1 MRKKVFLMLI
11 LCLLAQWS
19 VAQAPKWVEKAK
31 RAVFSVVTY
40 DENDKILNTGN
51 GFFVTEDG
59 IALSD
64 YSLFKGAQ
72 RAVVMNSEGTQMP
85 VVSIMGANDMYDV
98 IKFRVGITSKKVPA
112 LTLSTVNPAVDA
124 TVYILPYS
132 TQKDRSYTSGQVKAE
147 DKFSDKYYYYT
158 LNVHLKDKMVSCPV
172 MTEEGQVFA
181 LTQKSSGKD
190 TATICYAVDAN
201 FAMAQTVSAFSFSD
215 MSLKNI
221 GIKKAL
227 PDTEETAL
235 VFLYMA
241 SSQVSPEKYSQ
252 LLDDFVAQ
260 YPNSADGYVRRATQ
274 QIYVS
279 QDDASMAKVVADLD
293 KALDVASKKDD
304 VYYNRAKLI
313 YNYILGQPEKAY
325 KDWSYDKALEEIK
338 KAIAI
343 GELPV
348 YVQLEGDIEFA
359 KQNYAAALACYEKVN
374 QTNLVSPATFFST
387 AKTKEL
393 MKAPA
398 QEVLALMDSCMSRFT
413 EPYTTEAAPYLLERA
428 RVRMDA
434 NQARGAILD
443 YDAYYKAVNG
453 NVNDVFY
460 YYREQAAMKAKQFQ
474 RALDD
479 MAKAI
484 ELNPKELTY
493 YAELAVV
500 NMRVGRNEEALKVL
514 KDALAIDSKY
524 AEAYRLMGI
533 AQLQMKKKQ
542 EACES
547 FAKAKEL
554 GDPNVDELIQ
564 KHCK

>member
-279 QDDASMAKVVADLD
+279 QDDASMVKVVADLD

-343 GELPV
+343 EELPV

>member
-293 KALDVASKKDD
+293 KALDVASKKDG

-343 GELPV
+343 EELPV

>member
-1 MRKKVFLMLI
+1 MRKKVFLMLA

-19 VAQAPKWVEKAK
+19 VAQSPKWVEKAK

-59 IALSD
+59 VALSD
-64 YSLFKGAQ
+64 YTLFKGAQ
-72 RAVVMNSEGTQMP
+72 RAIVMNSEGTQMP

-98 IKFRVGITSKKVPA
+98 VKFRVGITSKKVPA
-112 LTLSTVNPAVDA
+112 LALATVNPPVDV

-201 FAMAQTVSAFSFSD
+201 FAMAQAVNAFSFSD

-241 SSQVSPEKYSQ
+241 SSQLSSEKYSQ

-279 QDDASMAKVVADLD
+279 QDEASMAKVVADMD
-293 KALDVASKKDD
+293 KALDVANKKDD

-313 YNYILGQPEKAY
+313 YNYILGQPEKVY
-325 KDWSYDKALEEIK
+325 KDWSYDRALEEIK

-343 GELPV
+343 EELPV

-359 KQNYAAALACYEKVN
+359 KQNYAAALVCYEKVN

-393 MKAPA
+393 MKAPV
-398 QEVLALMDSCMSRFT
+398 QDVLALMDSCMSRFT

-443 YDAYYKAVNG
+443 YDAYYKAVKG

-500 NMRVGRNEEALKVL
+500 NMRVGRNEAALKAL
-514 KDALAIDSKY
+514 QDALAIDPKY

-533 AQLQMKKKQ
+533 AHLQMKKKQ
-542 EACES
+542 EACEN

>member
-1 MRKKVFLMLI
+1 MRKKVFLMLA

-19 VAQAPKWVEKAK
+19 VAQSPKWVEKAK

-59 IALSD
+59 VALSD
-64 YSLFKGAQ
+64 YTLFKGAQ
-72 RAVVMNSEGTQMP
+72 RAIVMNSEGTQMP

-98 IKFRVGITSKKVPA
+98 VKFRVGITSKKVPA
-112 LTLSTVNPAVDA
+112 LALATVNPPVDA

-158 LNVHLKDKMVSCPV
+158 HNVHLKDKMVSCPV

-201 FAMAQTVSAFSFSD
+201 FAMAQAVNAFSFSD

-241 SSQVSPEKYSQ
+241 SSQLSPEKYSQ

-279 QDDASMAKVVADLD
+279 QDEASMAKVVADMD
-293 KALDVASKKDD
+293 KALDVANKKDD

-313 YNYILGQPEKAY
+313 YNYILGQPEKVY

-343 GELPV
+343 EELPV

-359 KQNYAAALACYEKVN
+359 KQNYAAALVCYEKVN

-393 MKAPA
+393 MKAPV
-398 QEVLALMDSCMSRFT
+398 QDVLALMDSCMSRFT

-443 YDAYYKAVNG
+443 YDAYYKAVKG

-484 ELNPKELTY
+484 ELNLKELTY

-500 NMRVGRNEEALKVL
+500 NMRVGRNEAALKAL
-514 KDALAIDSKY
+514 QDALAIDTKY

-533 AQLQMKKKQ
+533 AHLQMKKKQ
-542 EACES
+542 EACEN

>member
-279 QDDASMAKVVADLD
+279 QDDASMVKVVADLD

-343 GELPV
+343 EELPV

-443 YDAYYKAVNG
+443 YDAYYKAVKG

>member
-1 MRKKVFLMLI
+1 MRKKVFLMLA

-19 VAQAPKWVEKAK
+19 VAQSPKWVEKAK

-59 IALSD
+59 VALSD
-64 YSLFKGAQ
+64 YTLFKGAQ
-72 RAVVMNSEGTQMP
+72 RAIVMNSEGTQMP

-98 IKFRVGITSKKVPA
+98 VKFRVGITSKKVPA
-112 LTLSTVNPAVDA
+112 LALATVNPPVDA

-201 FAMAQTVSAFSFSD
+201 FAMVQAVNAFSFSD

-241 SSQVSPEKYSQ
+241 SSQLSPEKYSQ

-279 QDDASMAKVVADLD
+279 QDEASMAKVVADMD
-293 KALDVASKKDD
+293 KALDVANKKDD

-313 YNYILGQPEKAY
+313 YNYILGQPEKVY

-343 GELPV
+343 EELPV

-359 KQNYAAALACYEKVN
+359 KQNYAAALVCYEKVN

-393 MKAPA
+393 MKAPV
-398 QEVLALMDSCMSRFT
+398 QDVLALMDSCMSRFT

-443 YDAYYKAVNG
+443 YDAYYKAVKG

-500 NMRVGRNEEALKVL
+500 NMRVGRNEAALKAL
-514 KDALAIDSKY
+514 QDALAIDPKY

-533 AQLQMKKKQ
+533 AHLQMKKKQ
-542 EACES
+542 EACEN

>member
-1 MRKKVFLMLI
+1 
-11 LCLLAQWS
+11 
-19 VAQAPKWVEKAK
+19 
-31 RAVFSVVTY
+31 
-40 DENDKILNTGN
+40 
-51 GFFVTEDG
+51 
-59 IALSD
+59 
-64 YSLFKGAQ
+64 
-72 RAVVMNSEGTQMP
+72 MP

-279 QDDASMAKVVADLD
+279 QDDASMVKVVADLD

-343 GELPV
+343 EELPV

>member
-1 MRKKVFLMLI
+1 MRKKVFLMLA

-19 VAQAPKWVEKAK
+19 VAQSPKWVEKAK

-59 IALSD
+59 VALSD
-64 YSLFKGAQ
+64 YTLFKGAQ
-72 RAVVMNSEGTQMP
+72 RAIVMNSEGTQMP

-98 IKFRVGITSKKVPA
+98 VKFRVGITSKKVPA
-112 LTLSTVNPAVDA
+112 LALATVNPPVDA

-132 TQKDRSYTSGQVKAE
+132 TQKDRSYTSGEVKAE

-201 FAMAQTVSAFSFSD
+201 FAMAQAVNAFSFSD

-241 SSQVSPEKYSQ
+241 SSQLSPEKYSQ

-279 QDDASMAKVVADLD
+279 QDEASMAKVVADMD
-293 KALDVASKKDD
+293 KALDVANKKDD

-313 YNYILGQPEKAY
+313 YNYILGQPEKVY

-343 GELPV
+343 EELPV

-359 KQNYAAALACYEKVN
+359 KQNYAAALVCYEKVN

-393 MKAPA
+393 MKAPV
-398 QEVLALMDSCMSRFT
+398 QDVLALMDSCMSRFT

-443 YDAYYKAVNG
+443 YDAYYKAVKG

-500 NMRVGRNEEALKVL
+500 NMRVGRNEAALKAL
-514 KDALAIDSKY
+514 QDALAIDPKY

-533 AQLQMKKKQ
+533 AHLQMKKKQ
-542 EACES
+542 EACEN

>member
-1 MRKKVFLMLI
+1 MRKKVFLMLA

-19 VAQAPKWVEKAK
+19 VAQSPKWVEKAK

-59 IALSD
+59 VALSD
-64 YSLFKGAQ
+64 YTLFKGAQ
-72 RAVVMNSEGTQMP
+72 RAIVMNSEGTQMP

-98 IKFRVGITSKKVPA
+98 VKFRVGITSKKVPA
-112 LTLSTVNPAVDA
+112 LALATVNPPVDA

-201 FAMAQTVSAFSFSD
+201 FAMVQAVNAFSFSD

-241 SSQVSPEKYSQ
+241 SSQLSPEKYSQ

-279 QDDASMAKVVADLD
+279 QDEASIAKVVADMD
-293 KALDVASKKDD
+293 KALDVANKKDD

-313 YNYILGQPEKAY
+313 YNYILGQPEKVY

-343 GELPV
+343 EELPV

-359 KQNYAAALACYEKVN
+359 KQNYAAALVCYEKVN

-393 MKAPA
+393 MKAPV
-398 QEVLALMDSCMSRFT
+398 QDVLALMDSCMSRFT

-443 YDAYYKAVNG
+443 YDAYYKAVKG

-484 ELNPKELTY
+484 ELNLKELTY

-500 NMRVGRNEEALKVL
+500 NMRVGRNEAALKAL
-514 KDALAIDSKY
+514 QDALAIDTKY

-533 AQLQMKKKQ
+533 AHLQMKKKQ
-542 EACES
+542 EACEN

>member
-1 MRKKVFLMLI
+1 MRKKVFLMLA

-19 VAQAPKWVEKAK
+19 VAQSPKWVEKAK

-59 IALSD
+59 VALSD
-64 YSLFKGAQ
+64 YTLFKGAQ
-72 RAVVMNSEGTQMP
+72 RAIVMNSEGTQMP

-98 IKFRVGITSKKVPA
+98 VKFRVGITSKKVPA
-112 LTLSTVNPAVDA
+112 LALATVNPPVDA

-201 FAMAQTVSAFSFSD
+201 FAMAQAVNAFSFSD

-241 SSQVSPEKYSQ
+241 SSQLSPEKYSQ

-279 QDDASMAKVVADLD
+279 QDEASIAKVVADMD
-293 KALDVASKKDD
+293 KALDVANKKDD

-313 YNYILGQPEKAY
+313 YNYILGQPEKVY

-343 GELPV
+343 EELPV

-359 KQNYAAALACYEKVN
+359 KQNYAAALVCYEKVN

-393 MKAPA
+393 MKAPV
-398 QEVLALMDSCMSRFT
+398 QDVLALMDSCMSRFT

-443 YDAYYKAVNG
+443 YDAYYKAVKG

-500 NMRVGRNEEALKVL
+500 NMRVGRNEAALKAL
-514 KDALAIDSKY
+514 QDALAIDPKY

-533 AQLQMKKKQ
+533 AHLQMKKKQ
-542 EACES
+542 EACEN